1 MQILGPVILQQ
12 TNIYRPYL
20 KQLATLFE
28 TMDLEYKLTTEGY
41 GFECKDCRANCCLT
55 RFYHHTLLEYLYLMM
70 GHRDLEKK
78 RRAEIKLR
86 AREVCAETDT
96 ANAENLPVLRM
107 CPLNFDGRCIL
118 YNHRP
123 MICRLHGIPHQID
136 HPAKGIR
143 HGPGCE
149 EFTRLCGKK
158 EYITFDRTPF
168 YFAIAELE
176 KDLRHEM
183 HATQKIKLTIAQM
196 IIA

>member
-1 MQILGPVILQQ
+1 MQILSPVIQQQ
-12 TNIYRPYL
+12 TKIYLPYL

-28 TMDLEYKLTTEGY
+28 TMDLEYKLTAEAS
-41 GFECKDCRANCCLT
+41 GFECKGCRDNCCLT

-70 GHRDLEKK
+70 GYHDLKKK
-78 RRAEIKLR
+78 RQVEIKLR
-86 AREVCAETDT
+86 ARDICAEMDT
-96 ANAENLPVLRM
+96 TGQENPPALRM
-107 CPLNFDGRCIL
+107 CPLNFSGRCIL

-123 MICRLHGIPHQID
+123 MICRLHGIPHQLD

-149 EFTRLCGKK
+149 EFTRLWGEKK
-158 EYITFDRTPF
+158 YMPFDRTPF

-176 KDLRHEM
+176 KGLRQEM
-183 HATQKIKLTIAQM
+183 NATQKIKMTIAQM